1 MKWVPF
7 TAHIK
12 ITPKNPGKRF
22 EYWRDMQKIAG
33 LVYEGLE
40 TLTSTPA
47 TLSIASPGGGQ
58 QSSKGGTEANGLSGY
73 MNGCAVVPQMGATPT
88 LLQITGFY
96 SSNLKNI
103 QAQNEITRI
112 SGGEVRLGATA
123 APWVYNAKSTID
135 AEVVALRSAMEAAID
150 TALPSGVGYKLHRLH
165 YSGVTY
171 GDRGCHFPV

>member
-12 ITPKNPGKRF
+12 INPKNPGKRF

-33 LVYEGLE
+33 LIYEGLE
-40 TLTSTPA
+40 TLTPTPA
-47 TLSIASPGGGQ
+47 WLSIASPGGGQ
-58 QSSKGGTEANGLSGY
+58 HSSRGGTEANGLSGY

-96 SSNLKNI
+96 SSDLKNN
-103 QAQNEITRI
+103 QTQNEITRI
-112 SGGEVRLGATA
+112 SGGEARQGATA
-123 APWVYNAKSTID
+123 APWVNNAKSTID

-150 TALPSGVGYKLHRLH
+150 TVLPSGVDYKLHRLN